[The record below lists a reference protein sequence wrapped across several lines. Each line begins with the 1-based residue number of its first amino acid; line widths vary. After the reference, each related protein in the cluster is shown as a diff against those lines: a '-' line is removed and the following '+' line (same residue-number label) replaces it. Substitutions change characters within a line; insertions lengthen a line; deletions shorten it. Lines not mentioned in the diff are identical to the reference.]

1 LETSGSSLFIAEF
14 ENRKNIL
21 KHYSTV
27 IGAVALIIT
36 GIGAFAATSDKPDA
50 AAQYTASGELIF
62 PANYREWVFLTSGV
76 NMTYSDQPSGMDHDM
91 VDNVFVDPQS
101 WQEFKK
107 TGRWRDG
114 TVLIK
119 EPRMGAR
126 EGSISKGGTFQTEE
140 LFGLEVHV
148 KDSKRF
154 KDGWAFFVHSGQEP
168 AEAIPADAECYSC
181 HKANGAV
188 DTTFVQFYP
197 TAKPLA
203 EKAGTFDA
211 SK

>member
-1 LETSGSSLFIAEF
+1 MIGIEL
-14 ENRKNIL
+14 ENRKNIVKYGL
-21 KHYSTV
+21 
-27 IGAVALIIT
+27 ALIVAGSLIIA
-36 GIGAFAATSDKPDA
+36 GFGAFAYTNAKPEA

-76 NMTYSDQPSGMDHDM
+76 NMTYSDQASGMDHDM

-114 TVLIK
+114 TVMIK

-154 KDGWAFFVHSGQEP
+154 KDGWAFFVHSEQQP
-168 AEAIPADAECYSC
+168 AEAIPTDAECYSC

-197 TAKPLA
+197 TAKPVA

>member
-1 LETSGSSLFIAEF
+1 M
-14 ENRKNIL
+14 
-21 KHYSTV
+21 KHLWTTL
-27 IGAVALIIT
+27 GAGLLVTASV
-36 GIGAFAATSDKPDA
+36 GAFAYNNAKPAA
-50 AAQYTASGELIF
+50 AAQYTESGELIF
-62 PANYREWVFLTSGV
+62 PVSYREWVFLTSGV
-76 NMTYSDQPSGMDHDM
+76 NMTYSEQPSGMDHDM

-107 TGRWRDG
+107 TGRWPDG
-114 TVLIK
+114 TVMVK

-140 LFGLEVHV
+140 LFSLEVHV

-154 KDGWAFFVHSGQEP
+154 KDGWAFFVHNGQAP
-168 AEAIPADAECYSC
+168 AEVIPSDAACYSC
-181 HKANGAV
+181 HIGSGAV

-197 TAKPLA
+197 TAKPIA
-203 EKAGTFDA
+203 VKAGTFDA